1 MGIVRFLKIK
11 SYNLVLIEIF
21 HVLCS
26 EKRDVLNLGEQN
38 VLVSK
43 IYRYITKISN
53 RFYILAVEVLEL
65 RMVCTSI
72 TPCWSHGIITS
83 FY

>member
-11 SYNLVLIEIF
+11 SYNLILIEIF

-26 EKRDVLNLGEQN
+26 EKKDVLNLGEH
-38 VLVSK
+38 VLVNK
-43 IYRYITKISN
+43 IHGYITKISN
-53 RFYILAVEVLEL
+53 RFYILAVELLEL

-72 TPCWSHGIITS
+72 TPCWSYGIITS